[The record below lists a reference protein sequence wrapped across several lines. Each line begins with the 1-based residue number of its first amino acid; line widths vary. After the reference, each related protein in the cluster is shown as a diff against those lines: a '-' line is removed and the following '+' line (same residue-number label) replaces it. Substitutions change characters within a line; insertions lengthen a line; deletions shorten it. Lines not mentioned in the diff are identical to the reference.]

1 MSIRT
6 KISLLVIPLVLLPL
20 CIVGFFS
27 YQSLSRG
34 FQEQSYLADQ
44 QLSLTVSA
52 KIEQLLD
59 ECYNNLLLASSILSN
74 QMVLSGEK
82 SLETFFNEHDNPIE
96 ELATGLSTRF
106 SPYLKIRIINPYGKE
121 LFVVQTGKEAFEP
134 GSALDEDIFLKS
146 VSVSGQFPPVQKE
159 SGGSWVTTFTR
170 SLVYDRNLMGLVYFD
185 LDMDAIGKLL
195 RDIAVSRPGYYYL
208 FDGSGKILAESGAFP
223 FVKNSPTEENIQAT
237 IRNTLENQWHVFTH
251 YPGRIDDRRVF
262 YSVQPIREYISF
274 RDPLPQERWYLGIVH
289 IDPPLIAAFRQSIK
303 LFWVVL
309 SIGVIL
315 AFVGTFYISG
325 AITTPIRRLTET
337 TREYARGNLESQ
349 VAVTSSDEI
358 GRLARAF
365 NSMASEIKNLMK
377 ERRANETLIAIGRFS
392 AALAHDLRN
401 PVEGMK
407 LLAGELKKQAGTSEP
422 EREIADTIAQS
433 VDNLSTF
440 INQSLD
446 FARLTEPDFEKANLA
461 YLAEDILKDFRYDD
475 VEIKREYTYD
485 LPSVEIDVVQIKR
498 VMSNLIANALDAC
511 RQKVSTLECHIIF
524 RIYRLNETIHI
535 EVADNGVGIHPEALD
550 KIFDPFYSTKPD
562 GPGLGLSLVRQIIHN
577 HSGTVTVKS
586 EFNRGTHFIVEI
598 PMQKKHN
605 G

>member
-1 MSIRT
+1 M
-6 KISLLVIPLVLLPL
+6 
-20 CIVGFFS
+20 
-27 YQSLSRG
+27 
-34 FQEQSYLADQ
+34 
-44 QLSLTVSA
+44 
-52 KIEQLLD
+52 
-59 ECYNNLLLASSILSN
+59 
-74 QMVLSGEK
+74 
-82 SLETFFNEHDNPIE
+82 
-96 ELATGLSTRF
+96 
-106 SPYLKIRIINPYGKE
+106 
-121 LFVVQTGKEAFEP
+121 
-134 GSALDEDIFLKS
+134 
-146 VSVSGQFPPVQKE
+146 
-159 SGGSWVTTFTR
+159 
-170 SLVYDRNLMGLVYFD
+170 
-185 LDMDAIGKLL
+185 
-195 RDIAVSRPGYYYL
+195 
-208 FDGSGKILAESGAFP
+208 
-223 FVKNSPTEENIQAT
+223 
-237 IRNTLENQWHVFTH
+237 
-251 YPGRIDDRRVF
+251 
-262 YSVQPIREYISF
+262 QPIREYISF